1 MSKVKLC
8 LADDI
13 EPGTVRRFEP
23 EGATVA
29 IAIASCDSGL
39 RAVVDNCSHEDY
51 ALSEGELFADTCEL
65 ECLKHG
71 STFSLID
78 GEPLSLPA
86 TKPVKILPVEVI
98 DGEVWVELP

>member
-1 MSKVKLC
+1 MRLC
-8 LADDI
+8 RAD
-13 EPGTVRRFEP
+13 EVEAGSVRRFEP
-23 EGATVA
+23 PESEVA
-29 IAIASCDSGL
+29 VALASCDSGL

-51 ALSEGELFADTCEL
+51 PLSEGELFASECEL

-86 TKPVKILPVEVI
+86 TKPVRILPVEVV